1 MKLILNR
8 TTAAIILVLAA
19 SAANATGG
27 GTQPT
32 GGDCAGN
39 NSGNCN
45 GPTASSV
52 GTGMSESDARAAA
65 NALGQGGE
73 AAVNFWAS
81 LSPEQRQNLM
91 ANQTFRGSMN
101 LDNNQ
106 QLSSAL
112 SNYSPSSA
120 SAYGSG
126 GEGGSAQARQALM
139 VALSN
144 NSSSRSS
151 AAGGSG
157 VGSVN
162 VDGRVFYPG
171 LPVPSPVISAANVIN
186 PTPTMSV
193 VKTDCGGPAD
203 IIKIRDIES
212 TRSTV
217 FGLAAWGFPNGVE
230 QALRA
235 KSGAEGMLS
244 YGPWSD
250 IARDKAGNI
259 VKARTVSGRIYI
271 VYGYIV
277 GGGASAGAGHNTTG
291 SATALNG
298 STGYT
303 SFGKSI
309 DEYGCSFTETVT
321 FYAPPPPPAPP
332 APPAPPVPQNYT
344 IELTAQAS
352 AEVAKMP
359 GVRRNPGGKR
369 DPNVCYGLDNG
380 VVIYANGQSCQKAL
394 DTYMATLPK
403 PKAGAV
409 ATYVV
414 KDAEGKVLATRK
426 VEGTPGSPGAAKD
439 TLSLPPS
446 TKP

>member
-1 MKLILNR
+1 MKLNQIAFAL
-8 TTAAIILVLAA
+8 LVLAA
-19 SAANATGG
+19 TAAQATN
-27 GTQPT
+27 QPN
-32 GGDCAGN
+32 GDCNGSNA
-39 NSGNCN
+39 GNCN
-45 GPTASSV
+45 QYGGN
-52 GTGMSESDARAAA
+52 GTGTGIGTGISEADARAAA
-65 NALGQGGE
+65 TALGQGGD

-81 LSPEQRQNLM
+81 LSPDQRQSLM
-91 ANQTFRGSMN
+91 SNQTFRGSMN

-106 QLSSAL
+106 SLSSAL

-120 SAYGSG
+120 SAYGAG

-162 VDGRVFYPG
+162 VDGRVFYPS
-171 LPVPSPVISAANVIN
+171 LPVSSPVISAAHVIN

-193 VKTDCGGPAD
+193 VKTECGGPAD
-203 IIKIRDIES
+203 IVKIREIES

-235 KSGAEGMLS
+235 KPGADGMLS
-244 YGPWSD
+244 YGPWSEV
-250 IARDKAGNI
+250 ARDKAGNL
-259 VKARTVSGRIYI
+259 VKARTVSGRMYI
-271 VYGYIV
+271 IYGYIV
-277 GGGASAGAGHNTTG
+277 GGGASSGVGHNTTG

-309 DEYGCSFTETVT
+309 DEYGCSYTETVT
-321 FYAPPPPPAPP
+321 FYAPPPPHTPP
-332 APPAPPVPQNYT
+332 APPAPQTFT
-344 IELTAQAS
+344 IELTAQAMTD
-352 AEVAKMP
+352 VAKMP
-359 GVRRNPGGKR
+359 GVKKNPGGKR
-369 DPNVCYGLDNG
+369 DPNVCYGLTNG
-380 VVIYANGQSCQKAL
+380 VVIYANGRSCSKAL
-394 DTYMATLPK
+394 DDYMGTLPK
-403 PKAGAV
+403 PNAGAV

-414 KDAEGKVLATRK
+414 KDAVGNVLATRK
-426 VEGTPGSPGAAKD
+426 VEGAPGKPGAATD
-439 TLSLPPS
+439 ALTLPPV
-446 TKP
+446 KK

>member
-1 MKLILNR
+1 MKLNQIAFAL
-8 TTAAIILVLAA
+8 LVLAA
-19 SAANATGG
+19 TAAQATNQ
-27 GTQPT
+27 T
-32 GGDCAGN
+32 GDCAGN
-39 NSGNCN
+39 NAGNCN
-45 GPTASSV
+45 GPTASAI
-52 GTGMSESDARAAA
+52 GTGLSESDARSAAT
-65 NALGQGGE
+65 ALGQGGD
-73 AAVNFWAS
+73 AGVNFWAS
-81 LSPEQRQNLM
+81 LSPEQRTNLM
-91 ANQTFRGSMN
+91 SNQHFRASMS

-106 QLSSAL
+106 TLSSAL

-120 SAYGSG
+120 SAYGAG

-162 VDGRVFYPG
+162 VDGRVYYPG

-203 IIKIRDIES
+203 IIKVRDIES

-235 KSGAEGMLS
+235 KPGADGMLS

-250 IARDKAGNI
+250 IARDKTGNI
-259 VKARTVSGRIYI
+259 VKARIVSGRIYI
-271 VYGYIV
+271 IYGYIV
-277 GGGASAGAGHNTTG
+277 GGGASSGIGHNTTG

-298 STGYT
+298 SSGYT

-332 APPAPPVPQNYT
+332 APPAPSAAPQAIT
-344 IELTAQAS
+344 IKLTAMAS
-352 AEVAKMP
+352 AEVAKLP
-359 GVRRNPGGKR
+359 GVKKNPGGKR

-394 DTYMATLPK
+394 ELYMAKLPK
-403 PKAGAV
+403 PNAGAV

-414 KDAEGKVLATRK
+414 EDADGKVLATRK
-426 VEGTPGSPGAAKD
+426 VEGTPGRPGAATDK
-439 TLSLPPS
+439 LILPVA
-446 TKP
+446 KP